1 MTDYRDAPEATDAF
15 HGADLP
21 GRRQGPRVG
30 PGRVVWVASAMGAVA
45 ILLVTGR
52 QISSPT
58 SLYSNAPAI
67 TGDRDARTAGVDWAE
82 QYAWLSARQRR
93 RFEPMVERIA
103 MPTGYERA
111 PVPDRSFAAWLRH
124 LPMAS
129 EGTPVTTV
137 TETVVLAADHPNL
150 AAVVA
155 LRPRAE
161 RLLNGVNILIRLRA
175 EYCWTARRTEGLVFH
190 FTSGH
195 LAGWRGWSLGDRP
208 FVDGRD
214 VAFRRVA
221 GADESRDSFCMYLE
235 TVFRYASLPSLLA
248 DTRPA
253 DDRRIEAGDILVQRG
268 RPGHALMVLDI
279 ATDARGRLR
288 VLLGQGGRP
297 AQAFHVLRSDAG
309 TAWFPFMQTGSIE
322 IAGHGVFH
330 AKSLRHWPRK
340 RPA

>member
-1 MTDYRDAPEATDAF
+1 MTDCQDTPEVTDTF
-15 HGADLP
+15 RGAGLP
-21 GRRQGPRVG
+21 GRRQGVGVG
-30 PGRVVWVASAMGAVA
+30 PGRVIWVVSAMGAAA
-45 ILLVTGR
+45 ILLATGR
-52 QISSPT
+52 QPSSPT
-58 SLYSNAPAI
+58 SLYSNPPAS
-67 TGDRDARTAGVDWAE
+67 TGDQGARSAGVDWAE
-82 QYAWLSARQRR
+82 RYAWLSARQRR
-93 RFEPMVERIA
+93 RFEPLVERIA
-103 MPTGYERA
+103 VPAGYERA

-124 LPMAS
+124 LPVAS
-129 EGTPVTTV
+129 EETPVTTV
-137 TETVVLAADHPNL
+137 NETVVLAADHPNL

-175 EYCWTARRTEGLVFH
+175 EYCWTAQRTEALVFH

-195 LAGWRGWSLGDRP
+195 LAGWRAWSLGDRP
-208 FVDGRD
+208 FVDGRN
-214 VAFRRVA
+214 VAFRRVV
-221 GADESRDSFCMYLE
+221 GRDDSRDSFCMYLE

-297 AQAFHVLRSDAG
+297 AQAFHVLQSDAG
-309 TAWFPFMQTGSIE
+309 TAWFPFMQTRGIE

-330 AKSLRHWPRK
+330 AKSLRHWPQK